1 MRCLPVRLA
10 AAAATAILS
19 LIGTIPVGAAQKA
32 PSASEGWVKLSP
44 ADAAIATAF
53 AVVDNPTMYD
63 VYLVSAS
70 SDVAAEVMFGDAS
83 PAAAATQATPKEVTA
98 PAYGRVELKPDGV
111 HLVLKGL
118 KRALKA
124 GETVSITLV
133 TDGGVSIPVAAI
145 VKTQ

>member
-44 ADAAIATAF
+44 ADSATATAF

-70 SDVAAEVMFGDAS
+70 SDVAAGVLFNDAS
-83 PAAAATQATPKEVTA
+83 PAAAKQPTPKEVTA
-98 PAYGRVELKPDGV
+98 PAYGKVELKPDGV

>member
-1 MRCLPVRLA
+1 MRFSSVSLA

-19 LIGTIPVGAAQKA
+19 LIGTIPVGTAQKA
-32 PSASEGWVKLSP
+32 PTASDGWVKLSP
-44 ADAAIATAF
+44 ADDATATAF
-53 AVVDNPTMYD
+53 AVIDNPTMYD

-70 SDVAAEVMFGDAS
+70 SDVAAGVLFNDAS
-83 PAAAATQATPKEVTA
+83 PAAPKQATPKEVTA